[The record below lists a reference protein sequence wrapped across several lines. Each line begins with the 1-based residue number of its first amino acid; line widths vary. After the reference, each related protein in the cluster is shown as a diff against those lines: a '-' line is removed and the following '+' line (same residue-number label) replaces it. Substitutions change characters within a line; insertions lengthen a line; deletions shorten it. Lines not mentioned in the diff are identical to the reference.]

1 PNPEKPGTP
10 NPEKPGTP
18 NPEKLEKEL
27 PKTGQKMP
35 VELYMGA
42 LLVMMS
48 FGLLILGRKQ
58 QR

>member
-1 PNPEKPGTP
+1 
-10 NPEKPGTP
+10 
-18 NPEKLEKEL
+18 
-27 PKTGQKMP
+27 MP